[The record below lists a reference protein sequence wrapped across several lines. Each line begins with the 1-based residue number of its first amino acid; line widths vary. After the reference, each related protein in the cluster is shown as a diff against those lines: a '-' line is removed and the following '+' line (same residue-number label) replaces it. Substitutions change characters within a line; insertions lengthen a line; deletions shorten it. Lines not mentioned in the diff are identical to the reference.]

1 MPIILEACEKVD
13 NITTKFENNILQGMN
28 PRARMMLQQR
38 AQLPPGAQ
46 PGVQGVQDPSGGV
59 PQSSPLLAQ
68 HLSGRPPMPQQAP
81 NQPVTSQAQQP
92 QQPQQNPQE
101 PPQPPAGEQ
110 STDELGGLDNEELG
124 DLGMGEE
131 DILGM
136 SENFDIMEFAD
147 ALDDLEKMPEDEKT
161 SDSPTTSTSQ
171 PSAFQGQASGTNVT
185 APTQGQNIRA
195 PPPPPYPGPQGQTPT
210 SKVWYFN
217 LTYFPILQYLVV
229 FLGNTFYHI

>member
-1 MPIILEACEKVD
+1 
-13 NITTKFENNILQGMN
+13 
-28 PRARMMLQQR
+28 MLQQR

-46 PGVQGVQDPSGGV
+46 PIVQDNSGV

-81 NQPVTSQAQQP
+81 NQPVTSQAQQ
-92 QQPQQNPQE
+92 QPQQNPQE
-101 PPQPPAGEQ
+101 PQQPAGEQ
-110 STDELGGLDNEELG
+110 NNDELEGLDTVSNELG

-147 ALDDLEKMPEDEKT
+147 ALDDLEKMPEDEKA
-161 SDSPTTSTSQ
+161 SDSPASSASQ
-171 PSAFQGQASGTNVT
+171 QPPPFPGGQAPTSSTVT

-210 SKVWYFN
+210 TKVRTIFS
-217 LTYFPILQYLVV
+217 TYPKAVCILWC
-229 FLGNTFYHI
+229 F

>member
-1 MPIILEACEKVD
+1 
-13 NITTKFENNILQGMN
+13 
-28 PRARMMLQQR
+28 MMLQQR

-81 NQPVTSQAQQP
+81 NQPVTSQAQPQP
-92 QQPQQNPQE
+92 PQQNPQE
-101 PPQPPAGEQ
+101 PQQPAGEQ
-110 STDELGGLDNEELG
+110 STDELGGLDTEDIG

-161 SDSPTTSTSQ
+161 SDSPTTSSSQ
-171 PSAFQGQASGTNVT
+171 PPAFQGQASTNVT

-210 SKVWYFN
+210 TKVWYFE
-217 LTYFPILQYLVV
+217 LKFFQYCSILWYF
-229 FLGNTFYHI
+229 